1 MQTYESEDGVDIHDN
16 HASGAMIP
24 NQNVHSIEWEAENIL
39 EKVRAI
45 HRSRLVPRFTE
56 V

>member
-1 MQTYESEDGVDIHDN
+1 MQTYESEDGVDIHDDN
-16 HASGAMIP
+16 ASGAMIP
-24 NQNVHSIEWEAENIL
+24 NQNVRSREWDAENIL